1 MAKMKKIDTTNNP
14 NRNNQLNDDRKNN
27 DTMHES
33 TIKNSIEN
41 SETNAPREQEANSNT
56 PASDDVKK
64 QDDIKK
70 EVEQKE
76 PESEKKETPGNSD
89 KKNRKKSKRPTSVF
103 LSDKSELFTE
113 IIDIAFACERL
124 EKDKRKLIE
133 KNAVLKET
141 REKLTEENGLLNEKL
156 KEVATLYQAKL
167 DEINELKTD
176 IAQRNEVIDIVKADK
191 SESAQEYK
199 NALAAALKTYYT
211 DFVELKEMGT
221 SDDVGLA
228 VIETFDE
235 VIKVLEKNGIAIE
248 K

>member
-1 MAKMKKIDTTNNP
+1 MAKIKKVDTTNKP
-14 NRNNQLNDDRKNN
+14 NRNNQLSDDRDNN

-33 TIKNSIEN
+33 TIEN
-41 SETNAPREQEANSNT
+41 SEMNARREQEANSNA
-56 PASDDVKK
+56 PVIDDVKK

-76 PESEKKETPGNSD
+76 PGSEKKETPGNID
-89 KKNRKKSKRPTSVF
+89 KKNRKKSKRPTSVS

-141 REKLTEENGLLNEKL
+141 REKLTEENGLLNERL
-156 KEVATLYQAKL
+156 KEVTTLYHAKL

-235 VIKVLEKNGIAIE
+235 VIKVLEKNGIAIG